1 MLQKNLLLVTMAT
14 KITPLASL
22 LAILSLLSWAFLFTL
37 SQPSQAQGD
46 VFIISQ
52 VRGDENCCD
61 PGSVANFTHQ
71 LTQLAKHGVG

>member
-52 VRGDENCCD
+52 VYFQYLELYWEDL
-61 PGSVANFTHQ
+61 F
-71 LTQLAKHGVG
+71 